1 MNKDIFKI
9 LKDKIE
15 YDLKPN
21 EAKISTMTI
30 CLDLNNNFKFECFN
44 IGKYLKVD
52 NKFIEEIKF
61 SDENNNI
68 QIRSLIKKKI
78 KQKRKKK
85 IGKKTKKDSFYNQ
98 ATIIVKISEIKTINI
113 KLFKN
118 GSIQMTGC
126 DSIENAKKSIEKLFD
141 LLNKSRYILD
151 FAKNEIREIKFIS
164 SNKALTL
171 DEIVYGTIVLINCN
185 FNIGFEINRD
195 KLFEII
201 SNKKN
206 DSILEIKKYNNSDE
220 LDKDIPQKYMDCT
233 YDPIRHACVNI
244 KLNHPIKTVTIFVFE
259 SGSIIILAKSCR
271 QIRDAYNFIN
281 IFLMTNYF
289 NICCKNN

>member
-1 MNKDIFKI
+1 MDKDIFKI

-15 YDLKPN
+15 YDLKPE

-30 CLDLNNNFKFECFN
+30 CLDLSNNLKFECFN

-52 NKFIEEIKF
+52 NNFIQEIKF
-61 SDENNNI
+61 SDENHDI
-68 QIRSLIKKKI
+68 KIRSQIIKKS
-78 KQKRKKK
+78 KQKRKNKIVKK
-85 IGKKTKKDSFYNQ
+85 SKKDSFYNQ

-126 DSIENAKKSIEKLFD
+126 DSIENAKNSIEKLFE
-141 LLNKSRYILD
+141 LLNQSRFILD
-151 FAKNEIREIKFIS
+151 LAKKEIREIKFIV
-164 SNKALTL
+164 SNKKL
-171 DEIVYGTIVLINCN
+171 DLNNIDHGTVVLINCN

-195 KLFEII
+195 KLYEII

-206 DSILEIKKYNNSDE
+206 ESIMEIKKSNGTDGF
-220 LDKDIPQKYMDCT
+220 DKDIPQKYIDCT

-244 KLNHPIKTVTIFVFE
+244 KLNHSIKTVTIFVFE
-259 SGSIIILAKSCR
+259 SGSIIILGKSCR

-281 IFLMTNYF
+281 VFLLTNYF
-289 NICCKNN
+289 KVCSKNN